1 MLDDVFQSME
11 QAVSNQ
17 EKRLGQT
24 ELLFNTGGGFVA
36 DAQEEARRW
45 MEEYNNNHPHEVIHI
60 FHKYQKIIAGF
71 FKDHEKDQKNRTGND
86 LLEICNRIVAGSLEN
101 REEYMKV
108 RLTNL
113 VQGDSTQFF
122 KKLEENWKFPVRLIG
137 GFQASS
143 HQTLFVMGNEENLL
157 CRCLRNQPTYD
168 ISFKGCPQDDRIE
181 IVRISGR
188 FAENRIYSE

>member
-1 MLDDVFQSME
+1 
-11 QAVSNQ
+11 
-17 EKRLGQT
+17 
-24 ELLFNTGGGFVA
+24 
-36 DAQEEARRW
+36 
-45 MEEYNNNHPHEVIHI
+45 
-60 FHKYQKIIAGF
+60 
-71 FKDHEKDQKNRTGND
+71 
-86 LLEICNRIVAGSLEN
+86 
-101 REEYMKV
+101 MKV

-122 KKLEENWKFPVRLIG
+122 KKLEVNWKFPVRLIG

>member
-113 VQGDSTQFF
+113 VQGDPHSFL
-122 KKLEENWKFPVRLIG
+122 KNWKR
-137 GFQASS
+137 
-143 HQTLFVMGNEENLL
+143 TGNFL
-157 CRCLRNQPTYD
+157 
-168 ISFKGCPQDDRIE
+168 
-181 IVRISGR
+181 
-188 FAENRIYSE
+188 